1 MSQPINIIIAD
12 DHPIFRRGLNMII
25 ASDPSLKILAE
36 ASNGNEAITLIQ
48 QLNPQVAVLDIDMP
62 KKNGFDVLKEIQ
74 ALRLTTN
81 IIFLTMHKDEALFNG
96 ALDLGAKGYLLKDS
110 AVSEI
115 IDSIKAVA
123 LGENFISPTLST
135 FLINRSLKNNK
146 ASENKNLLDKL
157 TSSEQRILLLIAED
171 KTTKEIA
178 DILFISTRTVE
189 NHRSHICQK
198 LDLQGTNALL
208 RFALANKASL
218 LK

>member
-25 ASDPSLKILAE
+25 ASDPSLKVLAE
-36 ASNGNEAITLIQ
+36 ASNGNEALALIQ
-48 QLNPQVAVLDIDMP
+48 QLKPQVAVLDIDMP
-62 KKNGFDVLKEIQ
+62 KKNGFDVLKEVQ
-74 ALRLTTN
+74 ALSLTTS

-96 ALDLGAKGYLLKDS
+96 ALDLGVKGYLLKDS

-115 IDSIKAVA
+115 IDSVKAVA

-146 ASENKNLLDKL
+146 VSENKTLLDKL
-157 TSSEQRILLLIAED
+157 TLSEQRILLLIAED

-178 DILFISTRTVE
+178 DVLYISTRTVE

-198 LDLQGTNALL
+198 LNLQGTNALL
-208 RFALANKASL
+208 RFALANKANL